1 MENSAVVIKTDGKLS
16 TKKKEELILL
26 KKKFNLVNNE
36 IGGIMQEQDDLNSDM
51 KKLKQEKRELTRKV
65 DEKIKMKKLR
75 MKQLKEQAMFVLGE
89 RSARIKDLKELG
101 ATLVEPKEQS
111 VKSKAGVLE
120 EANVINN

>member
-1 MENSAVVIKTDGKLS
+1 MENAAVVIKTDGRLS

-111 VKSKAGVLE
+111 VKSKAAVLE
-120 EANVINN
+120 EANVIDN